1 MTGINQI
8 RTIEDLERATYG
20 TGNYSNLMKAAGATS
35 GIHGAHDLTTGG
47 AFGGS
52 DTPLHNLIYGQKV
65 WSMLNREINAF
76 AMLPK
81 KPWSSSGWRV
91 LTERALGGSGNL
103 WDTDGG
109 TGQGSLTDGVIG
121 GVTENAAFTASAT
134 GVVADS
140 QLSPIAPK
148 YSTLFAAPKTIAH
161 QFEISE
167 LAAAM
172 SKIDDGIGDIMAA
185 YREEVGVSHAEAM
198 NHMLLLPLEAMDAA
212 GPIPLAGVQN
222 NITSLYKIV
231 SSKAELMALD
241 TSNGA
246 GLILDAYDNN
256 AYKGVFEAL
265 YGHNR
270 SDASSSWLDAYIS
283 YGTSYAS
290 RRNLTLNVLN
300 TALRELQV
308 RGASPKV
315 ILTGYDT
322 IQALGELLQAQE
334 RYMGR
339 AEVMPTH
346 NGIKGVKGR
355 EVGFKVATYH
365 DIPII
370 PCKEMGSTGS
380 GSGLS
385 DIFILDTDHLH
396 FATLKPTEYFEGG
409 IDSGD
414 PFGVGKLGN
423 RGLYRTI
430 GEVICTFVKGQ
441 GKITNLQ

>member
-1 MTGINQI
+1 MSGINTI

-20 TGNYSNLMKAAGATS
+20 NMDSSLMKAMGAEQ
-35 GIHGAHDLTTGG
+35 GIHTAHDSG
-47 AFGGS
+47 AFS
-52 DTPLHNLIYGQKV
+52 ANALYNLIYGQKV
-65 WSMLNREINAF
+65 WSMLNREINAL

-91 LTERALGGSGNL
+91 LTERALGGSGNT
-103 WDTDGG
+103 WN
-109 TGQGSLTDGVIG
+109 TGSDANRKESEIG
-121 GVTENAAFTASAT
+121 GVIENQTFSTANPDGTYDSSSA
-134 GVVADS
+134 GAN
-140 QLSPIAPK
+140 LSPLKPVFD
-148 YSTLFAAPKTIAH
+148 TLYASPKTIAH

-172 SKIDDGIGDIMAA
+172 AKIDDGIGDIMSA
-185 YREEVGVSHAEAM
+185 YREEIGVSHAEAM
-198 NHMLLLPLEAMDAA
+198 NHMLLMPLESMLD
-212 GPIPLAGVQN
+212 GSSSVDGIEN

-231 SSKAELMALD
+231 SSYAEVDAMDATSLMAGTQTANAELVTLYGKTRHA
-241 TSNGA
+241 T
-246 GLILDAYDNN
+246 NN
-256 AYKGVFEAL
+256 AWMNAEVD
-265 YGHNR
+265 YGQH
-270 SDASSSWLDAYIS
+270 DG
-283 YGTSYAS
+283 GTYAA

-300 TALRELQV
+300 STLRRLQIA
-308 RGASPKV
+308 GGSPKV
-315 ILTGYDT
+315 MLTGYDT
-322 IQALGELLQAQE
+322 IQALGELLQSQE

-339 AEVMPTH
+339 AEIMPTH
-346 NGIKGVKGR
+346 NGVKGVKGR

-370 PCKEMGSTGS
+370 PCKEMPSTGIS
-380 GSGLS
+380 TGLS
-385 DIFILDTDHLH
+385 DILILDTDHIH

-430 GEVICTFVKGQ
+430 GETVCTFFKGQ